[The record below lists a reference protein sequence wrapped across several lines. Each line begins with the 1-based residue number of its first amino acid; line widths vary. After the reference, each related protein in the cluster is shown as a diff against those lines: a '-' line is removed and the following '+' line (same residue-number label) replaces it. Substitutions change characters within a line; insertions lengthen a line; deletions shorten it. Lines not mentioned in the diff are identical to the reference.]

1 MKRTLLVSSL
11 LILGCGEYASA
22 FGQHIISKS
31 HWSKSTLDA
40 SLHLQ
45 SETDFN
51 SWVSAENLSH
61 EYHEFLDY
69 LEERGVSGVVKPW
82 QLMRQGTDWESSGH
96 SPFSMA
102 PRDSWHEIVP
112 TLELIRD
119 EVIPKIGEVEVVSGY
134 RTREYNSVAGGSRNS
149 QHLYFSAVD
158 LIPEKRITRDTLVS
172 SLRGIYVESG
182 DHHHMGLGI
191 YSNVRFH
198 VDTHRK
204 RTW

>member
-1 MKRTLLVSSL
+1 MKRTLLVSAG

-22 FGQHIISKS
+22 FGKHVINRS

-40 SLHLQ
+40 AVNLQ
-45 SETDFN
+45 SEEDFDRWI
-51 SWVSAENLSH
+51 SEENLER
-61 EYHEFLDY
+61 EYQDFLSY
-69 LEERGVSGVVKPW
+69 LTDRNVSDSVESW
-82 QLMRQGTDWESSGH
+82 QLMRQGTDWEEAGH
-96 SPFSMA
+96 SPFSMP
-102 PRDSWHEIVP
+102 PRDKWHEIIP

-119 EVIPKIGEVEVVSGY
+119 EVIPEIGAVEVVSGY
-134 RTREYNSVAGGSRNS
+134 RTREYNAIAGGSRNS

-158 LIPEKRITRDTLVS
+158 LIPKKRISRDTLIS

-182 DHHHMGLGI
+182 DHRHMGLGI
-191 YSNVRFH
+191 YSSVRFH

>member
-1 MKRTLLVSSL
+1 MRKKIFASGIFL
-11 LILGCGEYASA
+11 LGCGEISTSFAN
-22 FGQHIISKS
+22 HIITNA
-31 HWSKSTLDA
+31 HWDRSTLEA
-40 SLHLQ
+40 NIRLQ
-45 SETDFN
+45 DESEFNQWLEANDLEDEYADFVQYLSEKN
-51 SWVSAENLSH
+51 VS
-61 EYHEFLDY
+61 D
-69 LEERGVSGVVKPW
+69 VVLPW
-82 QLMRQGTDWESSGH
+82 QLLRQGTDWEEEGH
-96 SPFSMA
+96 PPFAMA
-102 PRDSWHEIVP
+102 PRDKWHEILP

-119 EVIPKIGEVEVVSGY
+119 DIIPEIGAVEVVSGY

-158 LIPEKRITRDTLVS
+158 LIPEKRISRDTLVS